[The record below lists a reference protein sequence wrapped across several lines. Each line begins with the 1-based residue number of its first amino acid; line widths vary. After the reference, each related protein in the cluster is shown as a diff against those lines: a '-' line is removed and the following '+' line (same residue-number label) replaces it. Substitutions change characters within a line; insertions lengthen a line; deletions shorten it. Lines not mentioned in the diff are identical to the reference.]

1 MGTVCIRKSPN
12 DYFRSAP
19 VLIASLINVVLLI
32 FIVYLTQKLYVG
44 NELKDT
50 VKEEVNGKKIQSK
63 HIKRIQKVLKL
74 SQILLL
80 RNRLNSP

>member
-19 VLIASLINVVLLI
+19 VLIASLINVALMI
-32 FIVYLTQKLYVG
+32 FVVYLTQKLYAG

-50 VKEEVNGKKIQSK
+50 VKEEVKSTKNSK
-63 HIKRIQKVLKL
+63 QAYQKNTKVQKH